1 MRKKKE
7 EMKKRRPK
15 RTRKVR
21 AKVTVGK
28 KPAEKMKG
36 KRKDREQK
44 LEEEIELDYKEE
56 ISEDEEEK
64 EMNLKEKEEKKA
76 EDAKKW
82 NWLLPNSSS
91 LFCFFVF
98 PLTLFSN
105 NVQDSDLFGLA
116 QSEEMSSRLF
126 STRRVRVPAASTQL
140 PRGATC

>member
-1 MRKKKE
+1 MKKKKE
-7 EMKKRRPK
+7 EMKKGKPK

-56 ISEDEEEK
+56 MSEEEE
-64 EMNLKEKEEKKA
+64 EMNLKEKEEKKP
-76 EDAKKW
+76 EVAKKW

-98 PLTLFSN
+98 LLTLFSN

-140 PRGATC
+140 P

>member
-1 MRKKKE
+1 MKKKKE
-7 EMKKRRPK
+7 EMKKGKPK
-15 RTRKVR
+15 KTRKVR

-28 KPAEKMKG
+28 NPAEKMKG

-56 ISEDEEEK
+56 MSEEEE

-91 LFCFFVF
+91 LYCFFVF
-98 PLTLFSN
+98 SLTLFSN
-105 NVQDSDLFGLA
+105 NVQDSDLFGLT
-116 QSEEMSSRLF
+116 QSEEMSSRFF
-126 STRRVRVPAASTQL
+126 STRRVRVSAASTQL
-140 PRGATC
+140 P

>member
-1 MRKKKE
+1 MKKKKE
-7 EMKKRRPK
+7 EMKKGKPK
-15 RTRKVR
+15 KTRKVR

-28 KPAEKMKG
+28 NPAEKMKG

-56 ISEDEEEK
+56 MSEEE

-98 PLTLFSN
+98 PQTLFSN
-105 NVQDSDLFGLA
+105 NVQDSDLFGLT

-126 STRRVRVPAASTQL
+126 STRRVRVSAASTQL
-140 PRGATC
+140 P

>member
-1 MRKKKE
+1 MKKKKE
-7 EMKKRRPK
+7 EMKKGKPK
-15 RTRKVR
+15 KTRKVR

-56 ISEDEEEK
+56 MSEEEE

-105 NVQDSDLFGLA
+105 NVQDSDLFGLT

-126 STRRVRVPAASTQL
+126 STRRVRVSAASTQL
-140 PRGATC
+140 P

>member
-1 MRKKKE
+1 MKKKKE
-7 EMKKRRPK
+7 EMKKGKPK
-15 RTRKVR
+15 KTRKVR

-28 KPAEKMKG
+28 NPAEKMKG

-56 ISEDEEEK
+56 MSEEEE

-82 NWLLPNSSS
+82 NWLLPNSFS

-126 STRRVRVPAASTQL
+126 STRRVRVSAASIQL
-140 PRGATC
+140 P

>member
-1 MRKKKE
+1 MKKKKE
-7 EMKKRRPK
+7 EMKKGKPK
-15 RTRKVR
+15 KTRKVR

-44 LEEEIELDYKEE
+44 LEEEIELDYKEDM
-56 ISEDEEEK
+56 SEVEE

-126 STRRVRVPAASTQL
+126 STRRVRVSAASTPL
-140 PRGATC
+140 P

>member
-1 MRKKKE
+1 MKKKKE
-7 EMKKRRPK
+7 EMKKGKPK
-15 RTRKVR
+15 KTRKVR

-28 KPAEKMKG
+28 NPAEKMKG

-56 ISEDEEEK
+56 MSEEEE

-105 NVQDSDLFGLA
+105 NVQDSDLFGLT

-140 PRGATC
+140 P

>member
-1 MRKKKE
+1 MKKKKE
-7 EMKKRRPK
+7 EMKKGKPK
-15 RTRKVR
+15 KTRKVR

-56 ISEDEEEK
+56 MSEEEE

-105 NVQDSDLFGLA
+105 NVQDSDLFGLT

-140 PRGATC
+140 P